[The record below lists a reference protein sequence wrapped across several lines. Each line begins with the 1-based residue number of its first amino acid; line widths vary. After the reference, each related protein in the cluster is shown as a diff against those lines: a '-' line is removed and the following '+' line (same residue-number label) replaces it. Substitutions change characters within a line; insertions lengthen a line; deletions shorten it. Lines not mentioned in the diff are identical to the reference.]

1 MKKTALII
9 TSLLA
14 AFTVVSCGTAGKTDD
29 AATQNNEIVQV
40 TEAYEGSS
48 EETAAELTEAAEEFS
63 IDNLSSFE
71 VKSADLGDD
80 GKWKDDIGSL
90 KKKGNNVSPQLSWE
104 SVEGAGEYVIY
115 MVDTSA
121 YNWLHWKSV
130 SKETDLPTGWAPAEE
145 YKGPYPPAGSG
156 DHNYEVYVFALKEP
170 AESVEVRFDNMN
182 QEFFETIKSLDNGG
196 GNVISYG
203 HIAGTY
209 AYN

>member
-1 MKKTALII
+1 MKKTVLLLSALL
-9 TSLLA
+9 T
-14 AFTVVSCGTAGKTDD
+14 AFVVVSCGTAGKTDD

-104 SVEGAGEYVIY
+104 PVEGAGEYVIY

-130 SKETDLPTGWAPAEE
+130 SKGTDLPTGWAPAEE

-182 QEFFETIKSLDNGG
+182 QEFFETIKSLDNGV

-203 HIAGTY
+203 RITGTY

>member
-1 MKKTALII
+1 MKKTVLLLSALL
-9 TSLLA
+9 T
-14 AFTVVSCGTAGKTDD
+14 AFVVVSCGTAGKTDD

-104 SVEGAGEYVIY
+104 PVEGAGEYVIY

-182 QEFFETIKSLDNGG
+182 QEFFETIKSLDNGV

-203 HIAGTY
+203 RITGTY

>member
-1 MKKTALII
+1 MKKTVLLLSALL
-9 TSLLA
+9 T
-14 AFTVVSCGTAGKTDD
+14 AFAVVSCETAGKTDD

-48 EETAAELTEAAEEFS
+48 EETAAEVTEAAEEFS

-90 KKKGNNVSPQLSWE
+90 KKKGNNVSPQLSWDP
-104 SVEGAGEYVIY
+104 VEGAGEYVIY
-115 MVDTSA
+115 MIDTSA
-121 YNWLHWKSV
+121 YNWMHWKSV
-130 SKETDLPTGWAPAEE
+130 SKETDLSTGWAPAEE
-145 YKGPYPPAGSG
+145 YKGPYPPAGTG

-170 AESVEVRFDNMN
+170 AETVEGRFDTTN
-182 QEFFETIKSLDNGG
+182 EDFFEVIKSLDNGG

-203 HIAGTY
+203 RIAGTY

>member
-1 MKKTALII
+1 MKKTVLLLSALL
-9 TSLLA
+9 T
-14 AFTVVSCGTAGKTDD
+14 AFAVVSCGTAGKTDD

-48 EETAAELTEAAEEFS
+48 EETAAEVTEAAKEFS
-63 IDNLSSFE
+63 IENLSTFE
-71 VKSADLGDD
+71 ITSSDLGED

-90 KKKGNNVSPQLSWE
+90 KKKGNNVSPQLSWG

-115 MVDTSA
+115 MIDTSA
-121 YNWLHWKSV
+121 DNWMHWKSV
-130 SKETDLPTGWAPAEE
+130 SKETDFPTGWAPAEE
-145 YKGPYPPAGSG
+145 YKGPYPPAGTG

-170 AESVEVRFDNMN
+170 AETVEGRFDTTN
-182 QEFFETIKSLDNGG
+182 EDFFEVIKSLDNGG

-209 AYN
+209 AFN